1 MFSSLGKKKTNIS
14 TIPRKF
20 KTVKKAIEDIPAAE
34 LKKKEKKRKAPA
46 KAKAKPKAEKPKK
59 EKPTVKP
66 PRAVPRK
73 PKPKKLIAR
82 GKGKKGRRR
91 K

>member
-1 MFSSLGKKKTNIS
+1 MFSKLGQKKTTIS
-14 TIPRKF
+14 TIPKKF
-20 KTVKKAIEDIPAAE
+20 ATVKKAIEDIPAAE
-34 LKKKEKKRKAPA
+34 LKKKKKRKAPA
-46 KAKAKPKAEKPKK
+46 KAKPKK
-59 EKPTVKP
+59 EKPEKEKPAVRP